1 MNLGDKQ
8 NKCAASHQAALLL
21 LFLYKMGLKKKHPPP
36 HTWEIPPAPREKQKV
51 KTQTPLSKQLNQTK
65 KTLLTNG
72 NQYKQ

>member
-36 HTWEIPPAPREKQKV
+36 HTWEIPSAHREKQKV
-51 KTQTPLSKQLNQTK
+51 KTQAQIRKQIIQNK
-65 KTLLTNG
+65 KAFKHIIN
-72 NQYKQ
+72 